1 MVHRARSVVKPNGS
15 AAVPSIALV
24 NGYPIGCD
32 CLAVRREST
41 ANANSNLLKRRR
53 AIDGN
58 IG

>member
-1 MVHRARSVVKPNGS
+1 
-15 AAVPSIALV
+15 V

-32 CLAVRREST
+32 FFAVRREST
-41 ANANSNLLKRRR
+41 ANANSNLLKGRC